1 MPRDDA
7 RTAIE
12 TAAQA
17 VLDAR
22 AQFPQSSLAD
32 LYEPH
37 TTKAKR
43 KTKKV
48 IGDAKTL

>member
-1 MPRDDA
+1 MPIALETMIDKQ

-22 AQFPQSSLAD
+22 AAHSGASLAD
-32 LYEPH
+32 LYN
-37 TTKAKR
+37 R
-43 KTKKV
+43 
-48 IGDAKTL
+48 